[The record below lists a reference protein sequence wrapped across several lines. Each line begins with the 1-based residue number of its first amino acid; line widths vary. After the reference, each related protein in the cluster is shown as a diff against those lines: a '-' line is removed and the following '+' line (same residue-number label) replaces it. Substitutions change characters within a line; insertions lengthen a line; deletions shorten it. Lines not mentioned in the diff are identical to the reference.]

1 MGVPYSCL
9 YDSSIYVTHG
19 WLELHHTRPA
29 VFSSIYVIGQF
40 YLSCTVHTT
49 KNVVLLF
56 VLPYQM
62 TMMFSIVDRAT
73 AILCSGCPQLMTNA
87 RLTIPTQMYNCLDVY
102 LPRYAF
108 GELYRAII
116 IEESEIEFILFS
128 TDNNIFFF
136 RRALLLYL
144 WPRLSVSVN
153 LNQSQLIKN
162 C

>member
-1 MGVPYSCL
+1 
-9 YDSSIYVTHG
+9 
-19 WLELHHTRPA
+19 
-29 VFSSIYVIGQF
+29 
-40 YLSCTVHTT
+40 
-49 KNVVLLF
+49 
-56 VLPYQM
+56 
-62 TMMFSIVDRAT
+62 
-73 AILCSGCPQLMTNA
+73 
-87 RLTIPTQMYNCLDVY
+87 MYNYLDVY

>member
-1 MGVPYSCL
+1 
-9 YDSSIYVTHG
+9 
-19 WLELHHTRPA
+19 
-29 VFSSIYVIGQF
+29 
-40 YLSCTVHTT
+40 
-49 KNVVLLF
+49 
-56 VLPYQM
+56 
-62 TMMFSIVDRAT
+62 
-73 AILCSGCPQLMTNA
+73 
-87 RLTIPTQMYNCLDVY
+87 MYNYLDVY

-128 TDNNIFFF
+128 TDIFFF

-153 LNQSQLIKN
+153 LNQSQLIKK